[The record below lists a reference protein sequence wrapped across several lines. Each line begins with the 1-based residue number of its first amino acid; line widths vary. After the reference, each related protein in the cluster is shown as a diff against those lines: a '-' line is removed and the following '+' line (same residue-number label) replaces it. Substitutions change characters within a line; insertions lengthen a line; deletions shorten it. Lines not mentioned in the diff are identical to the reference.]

1 MALVDGQGSH
11 LTGGPAKAGTDC
23 DLDIIERI
31 KDIDC
36 YLKDIKA
43 RRPAEIPEDTLKKFE
58 IKRAVTHKFNLSQN
72 KTDHLSVEIID
83 RVTFIPDEGP
93 FDIKVVIGANI
104 ILSEPLSREEL
115 KQIVKD
121 QKNILSII
129 NQCLPHSSAII
140 AHITD
145 KMGFPPV
152 ILSPRI
158 AVNKEESTDESGFPG
173 RRAE

>member
-1 MALVDGQGSH
+1 M
-11 LTGGPAKAGTDC
+11 
-23 DLDIIERI
+23 DIIERI

-36 YLKDIKA
+36 YLKNIRA
-43 RRPAEIPEDTLKKFE
+43 RRPSEIPEDTLKKCE
-58 IKRAVTHKFNLSQN
+58 IRRAISHKFFIPQD
-72 KTDHLSVEIID
+72 KPDHFSVEITD

-93 FDIKVVIGANI
+93 FDIRVVIGANI
-104 ILSEPLSREEL
+104 LLAEPLSREEL
-115 KQIVKD
+115 RKMMKE

-129 NQCLPHSSAII
+129 NQCLPHSSAVI

-158 AVNKEESTDESGFPG
+158 TVEKDEYSDESGLSC
-173 RRAE
+173 R